1 MISDEIRRF
10 AEDPSSVGPAP
21 LPETGLERVLTD
33 RYCIFM
39 GPTFTNVQR
48 LRVRKDEADE
58 TIAEIRAIVAERNA
72 WPRVD
77 WWIGGSA
84 TPPDLVER
92 LLALGLTREKGLTV
106 AMACVEEPPGAPG
119 VVARRVE
126 TLEEYAL
133 SHEIAHEVF
142 ETPAE
147 EHERWRTIVA
157 DRWRAEQA
165 DPTASSYLAWVDGV
179 PVGAARGIFRPQGV
193 LCIGGSVRERGRG
206 RGAYRALVRARWDDA
221 VAAGTPVLVVQA
233 GDMSRPILERSGF
246 VGVAEI
252 VILYDRSAR
261 LPPQQA

>member
-1 MISDEIRRF
+1 MISDETRRF
-10 AEDPSSVGPAP
+10 AEDPSSVGPSP

-48 LRVRKDEADE
+48 LRFSEDEADE
-58 TIAEIRAIVAERNA
+58 AIAEIRAIVAERNA

-77 WWIGGSA
+77 WWIGSSA

-92 LLALGLTREKGLTV
+92 LLALGLTREKGRTL
-106 AMACVEEPPGAPG
+106 AMACVAEPPTAPG

-126 TLEEYAL
+126 TFDEYAL
-133 SHEIAHEVF
+133 AYEIAHEVF
-142 ETPAE
+142 EMATE
-147 EHERWRTIVA
+147 ERERWRAIVA
-157 DRWRAEQA
+157 DRWQAEQV
-165 DPTASSYLAWVDGV
+165 DPTAVTYLAWVDGE
-179 PVGAARGIFRPQGV
+179 PVGAGRGIFLPHGV
-193 LCIGGSVRERGRG
+193 LCIGGSVLERGRG

-221 VAAGTPVLVVQA
+221 VAAGTPALVVQA

>member
-1 MISDEIRRF
+1 MISAEIRRF

-21 LPETGLERVLTD
+21 TPESGLERVLTD

-48 LRVRKDEADE
+48 LRLGEDEATQTIDE
-58 TIAEIRAIVAERNA
+58 TIAEIRAIVAERKR

-77 WWIGGSA
+77 WWIGSSA

-92 LLALGLTREKGLTV
+92 LLALGLTREQGLTV
-106 AMACVEEPPGAPG
+106 AMACLEAPPAAPG

-126 TLEEYAL
+126 SFEEYSVA
-133 SHEIAHEVF
+133 HEIAYEAF
-142 ETPAE
+142 EAPVE
-147 EHERWRTIVA
+147 ERDAWRAIAAERWE
-157 DRWRAEQA
+157 AEQA
-165 DPTASSYLAWVDGV
+165 DPSGFSYLAWVDGE
-179 PVGAARGIFRPQGV
+179 PVGAARGIFVPQGV
-193 LCIGGSVRERGRG
+193 LCIGGAVLEPGRG

-221 VAAGTPVLVVQA
+221 AAAGTPVVVVQA

-252 VILYDRSAR
+252 VILYDRGG
-261 LPPQQA
+261 